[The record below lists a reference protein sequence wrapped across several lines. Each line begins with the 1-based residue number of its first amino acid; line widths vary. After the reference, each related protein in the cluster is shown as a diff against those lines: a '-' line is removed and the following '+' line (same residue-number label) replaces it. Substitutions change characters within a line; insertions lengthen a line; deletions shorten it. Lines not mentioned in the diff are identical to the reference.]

1 MRSGDTSVNKR
12 LVLVELNEINFDI
25 VSNYIEAFPGRFPAL
40 AKLTSGAGISTTCER
55 NYEELEPWIQ
65 WASVHSGKTYTEHG
79 IFRLGDIVGSDV
91 PQVFEQLER
100 SGLSV
105 GCVSAMNA
113 ENRLKAPAY
122 FIPDPWTATPSDD
135 SWWSRVLTSA
145 VSQTVNDNAQ
155 ARITWRSALHLGLGL
170 LRFAQPKHYGLYAK
184 LIAGSRGASW
194 RKALVLDLL
203 LHDIHAKLFRA
214 HRPNFSTVFL
224 NAGAHIQH
232 HYFFNSHVV
241 KAKAKMANPA
251 WYVAGDV
258 DPVAEMLDVYDRLV
272 ADCVSFDR
280 TEVIVAT
287 GLSQLPYDRVKYYYR
302 LKDHADFMR
311 LIGVEV
317 KSIQPRMTRDFLLEF
332 DSAEDALAAQSRLSA
347 LRVVKDGLPVF
358 GEIDNR
364 GDSLFVTLTYPH
376 EIAADLRVTFGDEA
390 WPLQPYVAFVAI
402 KNGMHQEKG
411 FSYFTGGVAP
421 YAPGDRSHVAAL
433 HSTILQF
440 FGKAPNQRPA

>member
-1 MRSGDTSVNKR
+1 MSKYT
-12 LVLVELNEINFDI
+12 
-25 VSNYIEAFPGRFPAL
+25 EAFPGRFPAL
-40 AKLTSGAGISTTCER
+40 AQLTAGAGISTTCER

-65 WASVHSGKTYTEHG
+65 WASVHSGQTYPEHG
-79 IFRLGDIVGSDV
+79 IFRLGDIVGSNV

-100 SGLSV
+100 SGLRV

-113 ENRLKAPAY
+113 ENRLNAPAY

-155 ARITWRSALHLGLGL
+155 ARITLRSAMHLGLGL
-170 LRFAQPKHYGLYAK
+170 LRFAQVKHYGLYAK

-203 LHDIHAKLFRA
+203 LHDIHAKLFA
-214 HRPNFSTVFL
+214 KHRPNFSTVFL

-232 HYFFNSHVV
+232 HYFFNSKVLTGQ
-241 KAKAKMANPA
+241 AKMANPA
-251 WYVAGDV
+251 WYVDADV
-258 DPVAEMLDVYDRLV
+258 DPIAEMLSVYDRLI
-272 ADCVSFDR
+272 ADSVSFPG

-302 LKDHADFMR
+302 LKDHNAFMQ
-311 LIGVEV
+311 LIGVRC

-332 DSAEDALAAQSRLSA
+332 GSAEEALAAQSRLSE

-376 EIAADLRVTFGDEA
+376 EIADDLRVTFGDEQ
-390 WPLQPYVAFVAI
+390 WPLAPYVAFVAI

-411 FSYFTGGVAP
+411 FSYFTRGVAQ
-421 YAPGDRSHVAAL
+421 YAPSDRSHVKEL

-440 FGKAPNQRPA
+440 FGRDRQSSHA